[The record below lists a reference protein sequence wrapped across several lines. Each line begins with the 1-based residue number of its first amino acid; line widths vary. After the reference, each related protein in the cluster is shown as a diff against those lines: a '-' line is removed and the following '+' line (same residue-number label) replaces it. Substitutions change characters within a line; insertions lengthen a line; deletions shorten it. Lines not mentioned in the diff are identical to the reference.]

1 MDAPSD
7 LRLLLSE
14 QFHSALAILL
24 TAFDYAQDSGADR
37 WQFALELPDLLAR
50 GAALPDLRWLLLRNF
65 AEHAKETTTPGD
77 RSRSF
82 RPLAPTSFPPD
93 TCLTLT
99 PAGAAALRPFIEA
112 RGLSPFAVSS
122 ACGEL
127 SRTEQTGTVPVDR
140 APVSP
145 APNPPQSGISPSPQ
159 PLAPSPSV
167 AQRPTWDPL
176 HRELRY
182 AGQVIKRYRVPAPN
196 QELILSAF
204 QEEGWP
210 EYLDDPLP
218 PKDEIDPKQRLLAT
232 IKSLNHHQLSPLI
245 RFHGNGNGL
254 QVFWEPVQPDRTGV
268 SAFGG

>member
-7 LRLLLSE
+7 LRLLLPDP
-14 QFHSALAILL
+14 FRSALAILL
-24 TAFDYAQDSGADR
+24 TAFDYAADSGADR
-37 WQFALELPDLLAR
+37 WQFAIELPDLLAG
-50 GAALPDLRWLLLRNF
+50 GAALPDLRWLLLRGF

-77 RSRSF
+77 PARSF

-99 PAGAAALRPFIEA
+99 PAGAQHLRPVLSSEA
-112 RGLSPFAVSS
+112 APIPPRS
-122 ACGEL
+122 
-127 SRTEQTGTVPVDR
+127 GT
-140 APVSP
+140 
-145 APNPPQSGISPSPQ
+145 SPSPQ
-159 PLAPSPSV
+159 PLTPSPSLLPNPLPLLPSPQA
-167 AQRPTWDPL
+167 AQRPLWDPL

-196 QELILSAF
+196 QGLILSAF

-210 EYLDDPLP
+210 EFLDDPLP
-218 PKDEIDPKQRLLAT
+218 PKDEIDPKQRLQAT
-232 IKSLNHHQLSPLI
+232 IKSLNRNRLCPLI

-254 QVFWEPVQPDRTGV
+254 QVFWEPVQRDRTGV